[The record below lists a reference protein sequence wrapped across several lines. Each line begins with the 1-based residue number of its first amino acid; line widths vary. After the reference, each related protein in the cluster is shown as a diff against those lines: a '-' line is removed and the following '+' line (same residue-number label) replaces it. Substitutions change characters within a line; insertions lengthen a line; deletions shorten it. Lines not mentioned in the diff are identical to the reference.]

1 MGTEE
6 KPRAVSWKRGGSREG
21 PVLSVLFL
29 MPQSPSSAPISSL
42 AGIVVC
48 RPDGH
53 TASSFSSLIY
63 FAQNLVLRMVLP
75 FFTCTSSSED
85 LCLGFHRARE
95 AQNLMLFMPPKLHN
109 VPSIVTWIFLCGI
122 LQYGGQL
129 SSEFTMPLGKPDRYM
144 KQSPGFRQSGLLAV
158 FYHAMGQIILMFLT
172 EFLMDICPMEC
183 RLALNL
189 IASCVSTECQDYRLA
204 PPHQPLLIFKNKH
217 WSWECG
223 HKLLISAL

>member
-6 KPRAVSWKRGGSREG
+6 KPRAVSWKRGGSHEC
-21 PVLSVLFL
+21 PVLSVLLFL

-53 TASSFSSLIY
+53 AASSFSSLVY

-75 FFTCTSSSED
+75 FFTHTFSSED

-95 AQNLMLFMPPKLHN
+95 AQNLMLFMSPKLQN

-122 LQYGGQL
+122 LQYGGQF
-129 SSEFTMPLGKPDRYM
+129 SEFTMHLGKPDLYM
-144 KQSPGFRQSGLLAV
+144 KQ
-158 FYHAMGQIILMFLT
+158 
-172 EFLMDICPMEC
+172 
-183 RLALNL
+183 
-189 IASCVSTECQDYRLA
+189 
-204 PPHQPLLIFKNKH
+204 
-217 WSWECG
+217 
-223 HKLLISAL
+223 